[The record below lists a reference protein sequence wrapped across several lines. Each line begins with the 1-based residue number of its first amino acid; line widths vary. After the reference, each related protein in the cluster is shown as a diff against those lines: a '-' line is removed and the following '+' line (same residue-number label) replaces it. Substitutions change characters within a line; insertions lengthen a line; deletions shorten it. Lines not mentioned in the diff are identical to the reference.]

1 MGVDDGIPAAVGNV
15 AVAVAVVVADVAV
28 VGNIVVVADVAVAGN
43 VAVVDA
49 VAAAGVGKDAGKA
62 VGRVAEVSC
71 LQLRSRTSAAP
82 GGVAP
87 GELVF
92 GTATQTSGVARRV
105 DSAGPWKRVDRG

>member
-15 AVAVAVVVADVAV
+15 AVAVAVVVADV
-28 VGNIVVVADVAVAGN
+28 GNIVVVAAVAVAGN

-62 VGRVAEVSC
+62 VGRVAEVPC
-71 LQLRSRTSAAP
+71 LQLRSRTSAAQ

-87 GELVF
+87 GEPVF
-92 GTATQTSGVARRV
+92 ATATLTSGVARRV

>member
-62 VGRVAEVSC
+62 VGRVEVPC
-71 LQLRSRTSAAP
+71 LQLRSRTSAAQ

-87 GELVF
+87 GEPVF
-92 GTATQTSGVARRV
+92 ATATQTSGVARRV